1 MDTTSATESS
11 AQPQHRGFAAVPN
24 WLVMDADVSAHEK
37 LVYLVLSSM
46 IGAQGCWFTEHKAI
60 ARAAGISESSV
71 QRALKALRDRN
82 VVTWRP
88 RFHPDNPKIRL
99 GNEYRIM
106 VDTLGLSDWGVV
118 SEGHQGGVSVTEK
131 KKNPEEEHTPPTP
144 SAEDADFEAL
154 WKAWPKK
161 VKRED
166 ALRAWRKLST
176 SVKNEAIP
184 HLVAHANA
192 YRQHTPP
199 QFIPGLAPFLNG
211 KRWHEDLAVSRDRG
225 AYKPE
230 PKPAQ
235 GMVIPQGHVPVR
247 NELGQIIGSRPA

>member
-1 MDTTSATESS
+1 MS
-11 AQPQHRGFAAVPN
+11 
-24 WLVMDADVSAHEK
+24 VSAVAWAFEQQLPPNEKVVLLALADCENGHTMVCIPGQERIAEMSSQSVRTVRRMLEK
-37 LVYLVLSSM
+37 LEERGL
-46 IGAQGCWFTEHKAI
+46 IERT
-60 ARAAGISESSV
+60 R
-71 QRALKALRDRN
+71 RDRS
-82 VVTWRP
+82 TGRTS
-88 RFHPDNPKIRL
+88 DS
-99 GNEYRIM
+99 Y
-106 VDTLGLSDWGVV
+106 TLNRGVNLS
-118 SEGHQGGVSVTEK
+118 GGVEPTGQPGLPHRSTVSGME
-131 KKNPEEEHTPPTP
+131 PEEGTRSNTPPTP
-144 SAEDADFEAL
+144 SADDDAFEAL
-154 WKAWPKK
+154 WTAWPRK